1 MLSGPLL
8 IITLTPVTPSCSPL
22 LCVITWAPCPF
33 SYCPARPSL
42 LYPGGR
48 DMRTQMVVT
57 QISNDNDNI
66 HSPAVRPHFWAL
78 ITDLTLPSPPGPSTP
93 PEELQLTT
101 LDSSSVLVSWHPPLE
116 PNGIIIS
123 YWILY
128 SGNLSEP
135 EHLWKNVSQD
145 GGCFFSRHI
154 NSIKCI
160 FYFYIYSNI
169 CSLYERTHYFAF
181 F

>member
-1 MLSGPLL
+1 MSHK
-8 IITLTPVTPSCSPL
+8 
-22 LCVITWAPCPF
+22 
-33 SYCPARPSL
+33 Y
-42 LYPGGR
+42 
-48 DMRTQMVVT
+48 
-57 QISNDNDNI
+57 QIPHNDNI

-181 F
+181 FKICFLSHREYYQCRGPGIGQWH